1 MKKILFILYLLSA
14 TLCSAQVNAVIDK
27 RAIGQVGTNS
37 AAAVASE
44 SLIAK
49 NYEKIRKAQESISKY
64 VTIVQAN
71 MERIRKAKQDVSA
84 FKEGTEN
91 FIVMNRS
98 MISAF
103 QELQLLVVDMGKYPV
118 GAVAYSKQI
127 QSISE
132 RIISIGATFIYSVT
146 DGKVTLKGVPAEKQK
161 VNLIDPV
168 QRLELINRCI
178 NDLTVI
184 RHLIWQIRL
193 NICSRNR
200 LHDAAL
206 AITPRAVYNY
216 HVAGQIAKDI
226 VSGWK

>member
-1 MKKILFILYLLSA
+1 MKKILFIFYFSSVS
-14 TLCSAQVNAVIDK
+14 LCFAQNVVIDK

-64 VTIVQAN
+64 VTIVQVN
-71 MERIRKAKQDVSA
+71 MEKIRKTKQDVSA

-103 QELQLLVVDMGKYPV
+103 QELQLLVVDMGKYPI
-118 GAVAYSKQI
+118 GSVAYSKQI
-127 QSISE
+127 HSISE
-132 RIISIGATFIYSVT
+132 RIVSIGATFVYSVT
-146 DGKVTLKGVPAEKQK
+146 DGKVTLKGVPVEKQK

-178 NDLTVI
+178 DDLTVI

-216 HVAGQIAKDI
+216 HIANQIAKDI
-226 VSGWK
+226 VSVWK